1 MATSATKNL
10 PYATGYNLKTLNLI
24 SNLSNGEFNLIPFML
39 ELNLFEDI
47 FSPTISGEV
56 IISDAR
62 GLISNFRLNGTEF
75 LQVKLQKT
83 TQDSFTLSRN
93 YRIYKI
99 SKISRGDNNDYEN
112 YSIQFCSEEFLLS
125 EQYRISKSFPATKIS
140 DIIGRILTDYLKV
153 KKPFSIQ
160 PTTGLYD
167 FVLPNK
173 KIFETISWL
182 STYAQPASN
191 SPGADMLFYENIDGY
206 FFRSLQ
212 SLYTQA
218 PYQNLKFDPK
228 NITKDLNQKLTNAT
242 DFEVLNFFDTLNG
255 VTNGTFANKVITID
269 PLTRKV
275 GEGTFNYA
283 KHVQTSKQMNPAAV
297 TNNYQNRHGKTMYDD
312 VPKTIPGMQLGALR
326 LASSNSNQKKNP
338 YIAQRTISVANDI
351 MIEKYLP
358 SRVAQLSLAN
368 YTRIKVTIPGDT
380 SMTIGKTVNFSIFG
394 VDPVTYSDRAT
405 RTPDPFYS
413 GKYLVTAVRH
423 IVKNSSYI
431 TIVEMSK
438 ESVGVNY
445 SNYNPGTQGE
455 YIKGIQI

>member
-1 MATSATKNL
+1 MTIAETRNL
-10 PYATGYNLKTLNLI
+10 QYATGYNLKTLTLI

-75 LQVKLQKT
+75 IQVQLQKT
-83 TQDSFTLSRN
+83 TQDNFILSRN

-125 EQYRISKSFPATKIS
+125 EQYRISKAFPGTKIS
-140 DIIGRILTDYLKV
+140 DIIDSILKNYLKV
-153 KKPFSIQ
+153 KKPVSIQ
-160 PTTGLYD
+160 QTTGLYD

-182 STYAQPASN
+182 STYAQSASN
-191 SPGADMLFYENIDGY
+191 NPGADMIFYENIDGY

-212 SLYTQA
+212 SLYEQA

-228 NITKDLNQKLTNAT
+228 NITNNLNQKLTNAT

-269 PLTRKV
+269 TLTRTV
-275 GEGTFNYA
+275 NEVAFDYGSYFAN
-283 KHVQTSKQMNPAAV
+283 SKKLNGSAI
-297 TNNYQNRHGKTMYDD
+297 TNNYKNRHDKTMYED
-312 VPKTIPGMQLGALR
+312 VPKTIPGMQLGTLR
-326 LASSNSNQKKNP
+326 LATSNQNQKKNP
-338 YIAQRTISVANDI
+338 YIAQNTQAVAHDI

-358 SRVAQLSLAN
+358 NRVAQLSLAN

-380 SMTIGKTVNFSIFG
+380 SMTTGKTVNFNIFG
-394 VDPVTYSDRAT
+394 VNPVTYSDKST

-423 IVKNSSYI
+423 IIKNSSYI

-438 ESVGVNY
+438 ESVGINY
-445 SNYNPGTQGE
+445 SNYNPGTQGD